1 MDQIIPSFKK
11 TIFDGSKDS
20 IVDLTELGIDSL
32 LDDGLLKDI
41 PIVGLLVG
49 VKNTAQNIHDRN

>member
-32 LDDGLLKDI
+32 LDDGLLKIFQSLDY
-41 PIVGLLVG
+41 
-49 VKNTAQNIHDRN
+49 